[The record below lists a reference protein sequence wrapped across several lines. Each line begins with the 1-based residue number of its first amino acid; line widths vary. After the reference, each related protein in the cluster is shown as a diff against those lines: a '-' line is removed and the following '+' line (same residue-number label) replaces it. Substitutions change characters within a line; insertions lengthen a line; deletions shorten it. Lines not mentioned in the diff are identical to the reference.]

1 MGRFAHLRCARPRPD
16 RIFCYF
22 GHNLVY
28 TLLPTLSEQDVKRIH
43 EYSLDVLENVGID
56 YKTPRALEI
65 LEERG
70 CQVDFSRTWASIPPD
85 LVEWAIEQ
93 APRNVLLAARDPDRD
108 VLLDGTRSHHTTD
121 SQGTQAI
128 DFKTGEIH
136 DSCAD
141 DLHKMLLFADALDKV
156 EIVNVT
162 VSASDI
168 PAHLRTI
175 YHFAQAFSLTSK
187 PVRTGVLNAAQV
199 PFLVELVKAVTGSD
213 TFRPIFSAVDCT
225 ISPLM
230 HDGPMTE
237 ACIELA
243 KLNVPIMIYPMPL
256 AGGTSP
262 VTLGGTMLMHNIEFL
277 SGLVLLQSA
286 NPGAPVIY
294 GTGSSQL
301 DMRTGRYGGS
311 ADGYGV
317 GAGLITLARFYDL
330 PANLWGMSTKSK
342 QLDAQYGYEALAGT
356 MLAYL
361 AGADEIYSHGL
372 LGAAQILSL
381 EKLVLDNHI
390 IHQIETMLAPI
401 RLDDQHLQV
410 DLIKDVGV
418 GGEFLTK
425 RETLKYTRAEYVPMW
440 PPHGENLLETIR
452 AEAQDILEN
461 HAPTPLPD
469 GAVEHIEAILSEAD
483 QALLV

>member
-1 MGRFAHLRCARPRPD
+1 MLALQ
-16 RIFCYF
+16 
-22 GHNLVY
+22 
-28 TLLPTLSEQDVKRIH
+28 PTMSHEDVKRIH
-43 EYSLDVLENVGID
+43 DHSLDVLESVGID
-56 YKTPRALEI
+56 YKTPKALEI
-65 LEERG
+65 LEDKG
-70 CQVDFSRTWASIPPD
+70 CPVDYSHNWASIPSD

-93 APRNVLLAARDPDRD
+93 APRYVHLAARDPERD
-108 VLLDGTRSHHTTD
+108 VLLDGSRSHHTTD

-128 DFKTGEIH
+128 DFETGGIH
-136 DSCAD
+136 DSTSE
-141 DLHKMLLFADALDKV
+141 DLQRMLLLADALDKV
-156 EIVNVT
+156 SIVNVT

-175 YHFAQAFSLTSK
+175 YHFAQAFTLTSK
-187 PVRTGVLNAAQV
+187 PVRTGVLNADQV
-199 PFLVELVKAVTGSD
+199 PFLVELVKAVTDSD

-230 HDGPMTE
+230 HDGSMTE

-243 KLNVPIMIYPMPL
+243 KLNVPIMVYPMPL

-277 SGLVLLQSA
+277 SGLVLFQCA

-311 ADGYGV
+311 ADGF
-317 GAGLITLARFYDL
+317 GAGVTLINLARFYDL
-330 PANLWGMSTKSK
+330 PVNLGGMSTKSK
-342 QLDAQYGYEALAGT
+342 QLDAQYGYEALAAT

-361 AGADEIYSHGL
+361 AGADEIYSLGL
-372 LGAAQILSL
+372 LGSAQILSL

-390 IHQIETMLAPI
+390 IHQIETMLTPI
-401 RLDDQHLQV
+401 DLDDAHLQA
-410 DLIKDVGV
+410 DLIKQVGV

-425 RETLKYTRAEYVPMW
+425 RETLKYTQKEYVPLW
-440 PPHGENLLETIR
+440 PPHGVDMMELIH
-452 AEAQDILEN
+452 AEAQEILEN
-461 HAPTPLPD
+461 HTPPPLPD
-469 GAVEHIEAILSEAD
+469 GADEKIKAVLSEAD
-483 QALLV
+483 QALAG

>member
-1 MGRFAHLRCARPRPD
+1 MLALQPA
-16 RIFCYF
+16 IS
-22 GHNLVY
+22 
-28 TLLPTLSEQDVKRIH
+28 TEDVKRIH
-43 EYSLDVLENVGID
+43 EHSLDVLTTNGID

-65 LEERG
+65 LEEHD
-70 CQVDFSRTWASIPPD
+70 CAVDYERNWASLTPD
-85 LVEWAIEQ
+85 LVEWAIDQ
-93 APRNVLLAARDPDRD
+93 VPREVLLAARDPERD
-108 VLLDGTRSHHTTD
+108 VLLDGSRSHHTTD

-128 DFKTGEIH
+128 DITTGETH
-136 DSCAD
+136 DSCSD
-141 DLHKMLLFADALDKV
+141 DLKQMLRLADALDKID
-156 EIVNVT
+156 IVNVT
-162 VSASDI
+162 VSASEI

-187 PVRTGVLNAAQV
+187 PVRTGVLNADQV
-199 PFLVELVKAVTGSD
+199 PFLIELVKAVTRSD
-213 TFRPIFSAVDCT
+213 AFRPIFSAVDCT

-277 SGLVLLQSA
+277 SGLVLFQCV

-311 ADGYGV
+311 ADGF
-317 GAGLITLARFYDL
+317 GAGASLINMARFYDV
-330 PANLWGMSTKSK
+330 PANLWGTSTKAK
-342 QLDAQYGYEALAGT
+342 HLDAQYGYEAFAGT

-381 EKLVLDNHI
+381 DKMVLDNHL
-390 IHQIETMLAPI
+390 IHQIEAMLSPI
-401 RLDDQHLQV
+401 NLDEAHLQAE
-410 DLIKDVGV
+410 LIKQVGV

-425 RETLKYTRAEYVPMW
+425 RETLHYTRNEFIPMW
-440 PPHGENLLETIR
+440 PPHGIDMLDMIR
-452 AEAQDILEN
+452 AEANEILEN
-461 HAPTPLPD
+461 HAPPPLPD
-469 GAVEHIEAILSEAD
+469 GAEDKIEAILAEAD
-483 QALLV
+483 KALV